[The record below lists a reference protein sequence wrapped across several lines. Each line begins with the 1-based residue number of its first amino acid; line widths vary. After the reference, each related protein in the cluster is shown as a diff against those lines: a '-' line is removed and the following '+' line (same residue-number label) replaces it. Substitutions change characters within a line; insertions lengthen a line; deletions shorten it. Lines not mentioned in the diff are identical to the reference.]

1 MSKQASNHD
10 TMMINQDTY
19 PELKPGTVP
28 MDAMTVR
35 PQSNYVNLV
44 LLRELQS
51 HAVFTTNGQDADIA
65 TVPVSDGDYSPGL
78 MFMRKQTG
86 SDRRVGKALQRDLA
100 LFGEDEDECTMQ
112 VNEMCQDCPECI
124 LYGSAAGDD
133 AISITSRVMYD
144 TAYTL
149 RDATIVIDEKFQNA
163 PGGDYAKTAEATIR
177 EPDFFEPGTLFPSVI
192 TLRDT
197 TPAELAFVLGIT
209 RKNKRYGAATSR
221 LGRTKNHILGVYAG
235 SEEGPANL
243 ELTRDAIGRLQTDSD
258 TGYGSVQD
266 VTSSENLDP
275 ERVAD
280 HVRDSFDET
289 IDEDGLDLG
298 RISDG
303 TVSELIDVATGEEFG
318 EVLAEQ
324 REHSREFLPETE

>member
-1 MSKQASNHD
+1 
-10 TMMINQDTY
+10 MIDHDTY
-19 PELKPGTVP
+19 PELERGTVAS
-28 MDAMTVR
+28 DAMNLR
-35 PQSNYVNLV
+35 PQNNFVNILV
-44 LLRELQS
+44 LRELQS
-51 HAVFTTNGQDADIA
+51 HAVFTTNGQDADLA
-65 TVPVSDGDYSPGL
+65 SVAVGDGKERDEYSPGL

-86 SDRRVGKALQRDLA
+86 SDRRFGKALQRDLG
-100 LFGEDEDECTMQ
+100 LFDEDEDECTMQ

-149 RDATIVIDEKFQNA
+149 RDATVVIDEKFQNA

-209 RKNKRYGAATSR
+209 RKNKRYGATTSR

-243 ELTRDAIGRLQTDSD
+243 ELTRGAIRRLRDD
-258 TGYGSVQD
+258 GETGYESLHD
-266 VTSSENLDP
+266 VTSAENLDP
-275 ERVAD
+275 ERVAE
-280 HVRDSFDET
+280 HVKEGFEDT
-289 IDEDGLDLG
+289 IEKDNLDLD

-303 TVSELIDVATGEEFG
+303 TVTELTDIATGEEFG
-318 EVLAEQ
+318 DVLAEQ
-324 REHSREFLPETE
+324 RTHSRQFLPDPE

>member
-1 MSKQASNHD
+1 
-10 TMMINQDTY
+10 MIDQDNY
-19 PELKPGTVP
+19 PELERGTVAS
-28 MDAMTVR
+28 DAMNLR
-35 PQSNYVNLV
+35 PQNNFVNILV
-44 LLRELQS
+44 LRELQS
-51 HAVFTTNGQDADIA
+51 HAVFTTNGQDADLA
-65 TVPVSDGDYSPGL
+65 SVAVGDGRERDEYSPGL

-86 SDRRVGKALQRDLA
+86 SDRRFGKALQRDLG

-149 RDATIVIDEKFQNA
+149 RDATVVIDEKFQNA

-209 RKNKRYGAATSR
+209 RKNKRYGATTSR

-243 ELTRDAIGRLQTDSD
+243 ELTREAIRRLRDD
-258 TGYGSVQD
+258 GETGYESLHD
-266 VTSSENLDP
+266 VTSAENLDP
-275 ERVAD
+275 ERVSE
-280 HVRDSFDET
+280 HVQDAFEDT
-289 IDEDGLDLG
+289 IEKDNLDLD

-303 TVSELIDVATGEEFG
+303 TVTELTDIATGEEFAD
-318 EVLAEQ
+318 VLVEQ
-324 REHSREFLPETE
+324 RKHSRQFLPDPE

>member
-1 MSKQASNHD
+1 
-10 TMMINQDTY
+10 MIDHETY
-19 PELKPGTVP
+19 PELERGTVAP
-28 MDAMTVR
+28 DAMNLR
-35 PQSNYVNLV
+35 PQNNFVNILV
-44 LLRELQS
+44 LRELQS
-51 HAVFTTNGQDADIA
+51 HAVFTTNGQDADLA
-65 TVPVSDGDYSPGL
+65 SVAVGDDEDRDEYSPGL

-86 SDRRVGKALQRDLA
+86 SDRRFGKALQRDLG
-100 LFGEDEDECTMQ
+100 LFNEGEDECTMQ

-149 RDATIVIDEKFQNA
+149 RDATVVIDEKFQNA

-192 TLRDT
+192 TLRDA

-209 RKNKRYGAATSR
+209 RKNKRYGATTSR

-243 ELTRDAIGRLQTDSD
+243 ELTRAAIQRLRNDAD
-258 TGYGSVQD
+258 TAYESVHN
-266 VTSSENLDP
+266 VTSAENLDP
-275 ERVAD
+275 DRITE
-280 HVRDSFDET
+280 HVRDSFEATIET
-289 IDEDGLDLG
+289 DGLDLD
-298 RISDG
+298 RISDD
-303 TVSELIDVATGEEFG
+303 TVTKLIDVATSEEFAD
-318 EVLAEQ
+318 ELAEQ
-324 REHSREFLPETE
+324 REYSRQFLPETE